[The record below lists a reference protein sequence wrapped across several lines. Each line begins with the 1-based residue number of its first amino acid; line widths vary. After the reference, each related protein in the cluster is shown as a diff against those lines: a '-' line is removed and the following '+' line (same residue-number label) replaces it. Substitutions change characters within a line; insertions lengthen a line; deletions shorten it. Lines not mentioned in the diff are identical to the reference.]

1 MTPENDIV
9 YLNGRF
15 LPLQEARISV
25 LDRGF
30 LFGDSVYEVIPAY
43 GGRLFRLDE
52 HLSRLESSLDQ
63 VRIEPPLRHQQW
75 ASILNRLL
83 MTDDSDR
90 SVYLQVTRGVA
101 EKRDHAMPVHPTP
114 TVFAM
119 SSKLE
124 TPYDVHVGVRAITL
138 DDTRWTLCQI
148 KATTLLANILQ
159 RQQALD
165 RNCAEAI
172 LIRDGMVTEG
182 AASNV
187 FAVIDGVLVT
197 PPKSHDL
204 LPGITRDLVLELAQ
218 ANAIEAREETISA
231 ETLSAADEIW
241 LTSSTREILP
251 VVELDGKSVGDGVP
265 GPIWRRMHGIY
276 QAYKQS
282 LRSP

>member
-1 MTPENDIV
+1 MTTENDIV

-15 LPLQEARISV
+15 LPLEEARISV

-30 LFGDSVYEVIPAY
+30 LFGDGVYEVIPAY
-43 GGRLFRLDE
+43 GGRLFRLNE
-52 HLSRLESSLDQ
+52 HLARLESSLDQ
-63 VRIEPPLRHQQW
+63 IRIRPPLTHQQW
-75 ASILNRLL
+75 RAILERLL
-83 MTDDSDR
+83 PDDRDR

-101 EKRDHAMPVHPTP
+101 EKRDHAMPAQPTP

-119 SSKLE
+119 SSELE
-124 TPYDVHVGVRAITL
+124 SPFDVHAGVGAITL
-138 DDTRWTLCQI
+138 DDTRWKLCQI
-148 KATTLLANILQ
+148 KAITLLANILL

-172 LIRDGMVTEG
+172 LIRDGFVSEG

-187 FAVIDGVLVT
+187 FAVSDGVLVT

-218 ANAIEAREETISA
+218 ANAIKAREAPISA

-251 VVELDGKSVGDGVP
+251 VVELDGKRVGGGVP
-265 GPIWRRMHGIY
+265 GPIWRRMHDIY
-276 QAYKQS
+276 QTYKQL
-282 LRSP
+282 LRSS

>member
-1 MTPENDIV
+1 MTSENDIV

-15 LPLQEARISV
+15 LPLKEARISV

-30 LFGDSVYEVIPAY
+30 LFGDGVYEVIPAY

-52 HLSRLESSLDQ
+52 HLARLESSLDQ
-63 VRIEPPLRHQQW
+63 VRIRPLLTHQEWQT
-75 ASILNRLL
+75 ILERLL
-83 MTDDSDR
+83 PDNRDR

-101 EKRDHAMPVHPTP
+101 EKRDHAMPARPTP

-119 SSKLE
+119 SSELE
-124 TPYDVHVGVRAITL
+124 APYDVDAGVGAITL
-138 DDTRWTLCQI
+138 DDTRWKLCQI
-148 KATTLLANILQ
+148 KAITLLANILL
-159 RQQALD
+159 RQEAID

-172 LIRDGMVTEG
+172 LVRNGVVSEG

-218 ANAIEAREETISA
+218 DNAIEAREAGIPA
-231 ETLSAADEIW
+231 ERLSVADEIW

-251 VVELDGKSVGDGVP
+251 VVELDGKSVGTGAP

-276 QAYKQS
+276 QTYKQS
-282 LRSP
+282 LRLP

>member
-1 MTPENDIV
+1 MATENDTV
-9 YLNGRF
+9 YLNGQF
-15 LPLQEARISV
+15 LPLEEARISV

-30 LFGDSVYEVIPAY
+30 LFGDGVYEVIPAY

-52 HLSRLESSLDQ
+52 HLARLESSLDQ
-63 VRIEPPLRHQQW
+63 IRIRPPLTHREW
-75 ASILNRLL
+75 GSVLDRLL
-83 MTDDSDR
+83 PDDRDR
-90 SVYLQVTRGVA
+90 SVYLQITRGVA
-101 EKRDHAMPVHPTP
+101 EKRDHAMPATP
-114 TVFAM
+114 KPSVFAM
-119 SSKLE
+119 SSELE
-124 TPYDVHVGVRAITL
+124 ARYDVHAGVGAITL
-138 DDTRWTLCQI
+138 EDSRWKLCQI
-148 KATTLLANILQ
+148 KAITLLANILL

-172 LIRDGMVTEG
+172 LIRDGVVSEG

-218 ANAIEAREETISA
+218 ANAIDAWEKTIPA
-231 ETLSAADEIW
+231 EMLAAADEIW

-251 VVELDGKSVGDGVP
+251 VVGLDGKRVGDGAP
-265 GPIWRRMHGIY
+265 GPIWHRMHGIF
-276 QAYKQS
+276 QAYKQL

>member
-1 MTPENDIV
+1 MAAENDIV

-15 LPLQEARISV
+15 LPLEEARISV

-30 LFGDSVYEVIPAY
+30 LFGDGVYEVIPAY

-63 VRIEPPLRHQQW
+63 VRIRPPLIHQEWQT
-75 ASILNRLL
+75 ILNRLL
-83 MTDDSDR
+83 PDDRDR
-90 SVYLQVTRGVA
+90 SVYLQVARGVA
-101 EKRDHAMPVHPTP
+101 EKRDHAMPAKSTP

-119 SSKLE
+119 SSELDP
-124 TPYDVHVGVRAITL
+124 PYDVHAGVGAITL
-138 DDTRWTLCQI
+138 DDTRWKLCQI
-148 KATTLLANILQ
+148 KAITLLANILL
-159 RQQALD
+159 RQEALD

-172 LIRDGMVTEG
+172 LIRDGVVSEG

-187 FAVIDGVLVT
+187 FAVIDDVLVT

-204 LPGITRDLVLELAQ
+204 LPGITRDLVLELAH

-231 ETLSAADEIW
+231 EALPFADEIW

-251 VVELDGKSVGDGVP
+251 VVELNGKCVGDGAA
-265 GPIWRRMHGIY
+265 GPVWRRMYGIY
-276 QAYKQS
+276 QAYKQL

>member
-1 MTPENDIV
+1 MAAKNDIV

-15 LPLQEARISV
+15 LPLKEARISV

-52 HLSRLESSLDQ
+52 HLFRLESSLAQ
-63 VRIEPPLRHQQW
+63 VRIRPPLTHQEWQM
-75 ASILNRLL
+75 ILERLL
-83 MTDDSDR
+83 PDERDR
-90 SVYLQVTRGVA
+90 SIYLQVTRGVA
-101 EKRDHAMPVHPTP
+101 EKRDHAMPAQPTP

-124 TPYDVHVGVRAITL
+124 TPYDVHVGVGAITL
-138 DDTRWTLCQI
+138 DDTRWKLCQI

-159 RQQALD
+159 RQEALD

-187 FAVIDGVLVT
+187 FAVIDGALVT
-197 PPKSHDL
+197 PPKSRDL

-218 ANAIEAREETISA
+218 ANAIDAREETISA
-231 ETLSAADEIW
+231 ETLSCADEIW

-251 VVELDGKSVGDGVP
+251 VVELDGKGVGDGVP
-265 GPIWRRMHGIY
+265 GPIWHRMHGIY

-282 LRSP
+282 LRLP

>member
-1 MTPENDIV
+1 MAAENDIV

-15 LPLQEARISV
+15 LPLKEARISV

-30 LFGDSVYEVIPAY
+30 LFGDGVYEVIPAY

-63 VRIEPPLRHQQW
+63 VRIRPPLTHQEWQT
-75 ASILNRLL
+75 ILDRLL
-83 MTDDSDR
+83 PDDRDR

-101 EKRDHAMPVHPTP
+101 EKRDHAMPVKPTP

-119 SSKLE
+119 SSDLE
-124 TPYDVHVGVRAITL
+124 TPYDVLVGVGAITL
-138 DDTRWTLCQI
+138 DDTRWKLCQI
-148 KATTLLANILQ
+148 KAITLLANILL
-159 RQQALD
+159 RQEAVD

-172 LIRDGMVTEG
+172 LIRDGVVSEG

-187 FAVIDGVLVT
+187 FAVIDDVLVT

-204 LPGITRDLVLELAQ
+204 LPGITRDLVLELAH

-231 ETLSAADEIW
+231 ETLPAADEIW

-251 VVELDGKSVGDGVP
+251 VVELDGKSVGDGTP

-282 LRSP
+282 LRSG

>member
-1 MTPENDIV
+1 MAAENDIV

-15 LPLQEARISV
+15 LPLKEARISV

-30 LFGDSVYEVIPAY
+30 LFGDGVYEVIPAY

-63 VRIEPPLRHQQW
+63 VRIRPPLTHQEWQT
-75 ASILNRLL
+75 ILDRLL
-83 MTDDSDR
+83 PDDRDR

-101 EKRDHAMPVHPTP
+101 EKRDHAMPVKPTP

-119 SSKLE
+119 SSDLE
-124 TPYDVHVGVRAITL
+124 TPYDVLVGVGAITL
-138 DDTRWTLCQI
+138 DDTRWKLCQI
-148 KATTLLANILQ
+148 KAITLLANILL
-159 RQQALD
+159 RQEAVD

-172 LIRDGMVTEG
+172 LIRDGVVSEG

-187 FAVIDGVLVT
+187 FAVIDDVLVT

-204 LPGITRDLVLELAQ
+204 LPGITRDLVLELAH

-231 ETLSAADEIW
+231 ETLSVADEIW

-251 VVELDGKSVGDGVP
+251 VVELDGKSVGDGTP

-282 LRSP
+282 LRSG

>member
-15 LPLQEARISV
+15 LPLEEARISV

-30 LFGDSVYEVIPAY
+30 LFGDGVYEVIPAY

-52 HLSRLESSLDQ
+52 HLARLESSLDQ
-63 VRIEPPLRHQQW
+63 IRIRPLLSHREW
-75 ASILNRLL
+75 ESILERLL
-83 MTDDSDR
+83 PDDRDR

-101 EKRDHAMPVHPTP
+101 EKRDHAMPAKPTP

-119 SSKLE
+119 SSELKN
-124 TPYDVHVGVRAITL
+124 PYDVHVGVGAITL
-138 DDTRWTLCQI
+138 DDTRWQLCQV
-148 KATTLLANILQ
+148 KAITLLANILL

-165 RNCAEAI
+165 SNCAEAI
-172 LIRDGMVTEG
+172 LIRDGLVSEG

-187 FAVIDGVLVT
+187 FAVIDDVLVT

-204 LPGITRDLVLELAQ
+204 LPGITRDLLLELAQ
-218 ANAIEAREETISA
+218 ANAIEAREAAIPA
-231 ETLSAADEIW
+231 EALAAADEIW

-251 VVELDGKSVGDGVP
+251 VVELDGKRVGDGSP
-265 GPIWRRMHGIY
+265 GSIWRSMYDIY

-282 LRSP
+282 LRSS

>member
-1 MTPENDIV
+1 MAAENDIV

-15 LPLQEARISV
+15 LPLKEARISV

-30 LFGDSVYEVIPAY
+30 LFGDGVYEVIPAY

-63 VRIEPPLRHQQW
+63 VRIRPPLTHQEWQT
-75 ASILNRLL
+75 ILDRLL
-83 MTDDSDR
+83 PDDRDR

-101 EKRDHAMPVHPTP
+101 EKRDHAMPAKPTP

-119 SSKLE
+119 SSDLE
-124 TPYDVHVGVRAITL
+124 TPYDVLVGVGAITL
-138 DDTRWTLCQI
+138 DDTRWKLCQI
-148 KATTLLANILQ
+148 KAITLLANILL
-159 RQQALD
+159 RQEAVD

-172 LIRDGMVTEG
+172 LIRDGVVSEG

-187 FAVIDGVLVT
+187 FAVIDDVLVT

-204 LPGITRDLVLELAQ
+204 LPGITRDLVLELAH

-231 ETLSAADEIW
+231 ETLSVADEIW

-251 VVELDGKSVGDGVP
+251 VVELDGKSVGDGTP

-282 LRSP
+282 LRSG